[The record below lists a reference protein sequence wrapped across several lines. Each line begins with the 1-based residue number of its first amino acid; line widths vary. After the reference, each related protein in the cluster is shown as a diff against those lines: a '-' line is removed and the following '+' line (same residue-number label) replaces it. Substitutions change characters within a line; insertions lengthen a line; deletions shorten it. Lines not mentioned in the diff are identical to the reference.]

1 MEHLIPF
8 FCHRALMADKLCL
21 ARFPLGP
28 IVLIQ
33 EQDHV
38 TTHFACNAYVHRMN
52 GSCRTSFSPVRS
64 KAQRVP
70 PWQASFR
77 GTHVPPAD
85 GKPLFAELTS
95 LLPMASLSKNWAAAF
110 CLDPRAK
117 AFSRI
122 PAFYDFFIACC
133 VDMMQ

>member
-52 GSCRTSFSPVRS
+52 GSCRTFDPLKHSKCLKCHHNDTLDTLDNQPSTHCAEYDAYDEYDAHIRHIHHIVRS
-64 KAQRVP
+64 EPDRKENQ
-70 PWQASFR
+70 
-77 GTHVPPAD
+77 
-85 GKPLFAELTS
+85 K
-95 LLPMASLSKNWAAAF
+95 
-110 CLDPRAK
+110 
-117 AFSRI
+117 
-122 PAFYDFFIACC
+122 
-133 VDMMQ
+133 